1 MGITGAT
8 GFVGRALV
16 AEAVARGHEVV
27 AFSRGSQVSIP
38 GVNEVRVMV
47 SEGDVEVDLSAL
59 DALVH
64 LAGENVF
71 GVWTEAKKRRIYD
84 SRVDWTRRMAAAV
97 RSAESHHLKVLVSAS
112 GSGAYGDR
120 GDELLTEMSA
130 AGKGFLAE
138 VCRDWEAAAMSA
150 QSDKTRVVLLRTGMV
165 LGKEGGA
172 WPMLRKVFR
181 LFLGSPLGD
190 GRQWVPWI
198 HIDDEVAMILHAL
211 ETPACIG
218 AMNLGSP
225 NPVMNEEMTR
235 LMAKQLGRPVM
246 PKVPK
251 FMMKLVMGDLS
262 EVALASQRMVPRMA
276 LETGYQF
283 KHAKLAEALATLD

>member
-165 LGKEGGA
+165 LGREGGA

-211 ETPACIG
+211 ENPACNG

-225 NPVMNEEMTR
+225 SPVTNEEMTR
-235 LMAKQLGRPVM
+235 LMAKRLGRPVM
-246 PKVPK
+246 PRVPK

-262 EVALASQRMVPRMA
+262 EVALASQRMVPRRA

>member
-165 LGKEGGA
+165 LGKEGGVGR
-172 WPMLRKVFR
+172 WPSVGAVDSYRR
-181 LFLGSPLGD
+181 RGGD
-190 GRQWVPWI
+190 DFACAGDPSLHRS
-198 HIDDEVAMILHAL
+198 DESGI
-211 ETPACIG
+211 TQ
-218 AMNLGSP
+218 S
-225 NPVMNEEMTR
+225 
-235 LMAKQLGRPVM
+235 
-246 PKVPK
+246 
-251 FMMKLVMGDLS
+251 GD
-262 EVALASQRMVPRMA
+262 E
-276 LETGYQF
+276 
-283 KHAKLAEALATLD
+283 